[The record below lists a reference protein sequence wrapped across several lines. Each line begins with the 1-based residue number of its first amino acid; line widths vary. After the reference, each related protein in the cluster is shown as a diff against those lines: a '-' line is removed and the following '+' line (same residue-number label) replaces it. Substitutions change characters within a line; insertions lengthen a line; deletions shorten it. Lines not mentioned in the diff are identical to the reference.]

1 LKTTI
6 VTLLI
11 TFLAIYGCAEKGSD
25 DLNNDEKPT
34 AGYQRIT
41 PEQAKEMLDNNED
54 IILLDVRTE
63 DEFKEKRIPGA
74 ILLPDFMITDSAS
87 EVLPDKNAIIL
98 IYCRSGR
105 RSENAA
111 RELID
116 MGYKNVY
123 DFGGIIDWEFE
134 TESG

>member
-1 LKTTI
+1 MKTTI
-6 VTLLI
+6 VILLI
-11 TFLAIYGCAEKGSD
+11 TFLAIYGCAEKDRD
-25 DLNNDEKPT
+25 DMQNVDMPT
-34 AGYQRIT
+34 AEYQRIT

-54 IILLDVRTE
+54 IILLDVRTQE
-63 DEFKEKRIPGA
+63 EFKEKRIPGA

-87 EVLPDKNAIIL
+87 EELPDKNAVIL

-123 DFGGIIDWEFE
+123 DFGGINDWEFE